1 MGLILRSDYCQ
12 HSFSQSYLCRFFSFL
27 FFFFS
32 SLHSAHVPCRS
43 FPIIGKKRNNQ
54 SETVFGIFLYE
65 HKCGLYLMQYRIC
78 GIGEGHYMGMII
90 FSPFFLCV
98 SLKPKSFCDVI
109 WALFSF
115 LLRPSHLSSLL
126 SSSHNRF
133 CFWFLFVCQEG
144 IEELSLGQK
153 LEKLEL

>member
-1 MGLILRSDYCQ
+1 
-12 HSFSQSYLCRFFSFL
+12 
-27 FFFFS
+27 
-32 SLHSAHVPCRS
+32 
-43 FPIIGKKRNNQ
+43 
-54 SETVFGIFLYE
+54 
-65 HKCGLYLMQYRIC
+65 MQYRIC